1 MKTSMKFGKVLVVS
15 ALAASGF
22 VVQANANPDS
32 LVLTPPMGWN
42 SWNVFHENINEKQI
56 QEIADVMVSSGLR
69 DAGYIYLNLDDN
81 WMHTKRD
88 ANGDLQNHPTTFPSG
103 MKALA
108 DYIHDKGLKFGVYGD
123 RGKRTCHHYNSK
135 WDSEN
140 GSYMHEEQ
148 DAKKFAEWGVD
159 YLKYDNCDPA
169 PGSNQEDDYTRM
181 SKALRNSGRD
191 IVFSICAWEYKEWMP
206 KIAHLWRSTFDIGP
220 EWISSS
226 WYRGIYE
233 IIDANDQYWKIA
245 KPGNWN
251 DPDMLEVDNGIT
263 YEESRSQMTMWSIMA
278 APIMISSDIRK
289 MSAEIKELYMNAEMI
304 AVDQDSLGVQGH
316 RVSNVDGKQVWMK
329 PLKNGDIAV
338 ALLNSGNSA
347 ATVECSF
354 ADLGVEGEVEVRDIW
369 KKKDLGKLDHVS
381 AELPAHGTAML
392 RLVVTPVPRGL
403 FKGEAF
409 AIPGK
414 IEMEDFDIPGVGAGN
429 STYNDGDAENRG
441 DSDYRKGTGVDIY
454 KKDDGRIIVGYNQEG
469 DWLEYTVNV
478 AADGEY
484 TMLASVASGGEG
496 ASFKLAMDGK
506 DITDEISV
514 PKGEPLE
521 DGSANYDDYNEVS
534 ATVALEKG
542 EHILRF
548 VVTGDWVDIDYVKFE
563 AKSAASTDSTENPVP
578 GSSKDS
584 VTTPATDSTD
594 VGDKNGIIASNLN
607 LDLAKNSVY
616 NVFSLTG
623 KHLGRI
629 SVASGTA
636 SAALKNA
643 GFAKGVYM
651 IHDSKSAK
659 TMKVQVK

>member
-1 MKTSMKFGKVLVVS
+1 MNRSRKFGKVFFASAVV
-15 ALAASGF
+15 AMGLATQAS
-22 VVQANANPDS
+22 ANPDS

-56 QEIADVMVSSGLR
+56 QEIADVMASSGLR

-123 RGKRTCHHYNSK
+123 RGKRTCHHYNSN

-169 PGSNQEDDYTRM
+169 PGSDQEADYTRM

-191 IVFSICAWEYKEWMP
+191 IVFSICAWEYKDWMP

-220 EWISSS
+220 AWISKS

-233 IIDANDQYWKIA
+233 IIDANDKYWQIA

-263 YEESRSQMTMWSIMA
+263 VTESRSQMTMWSIMA

-289 MSAEIKELYMNAEMI
+289 MSAEIKELYMNKEMI
-304 AVDQDSLGVQGH
+304 AVNQDSLGVQGH
-316 RVSNVDGKQVWMK
+316 RISNKDGKQVWMK

-338 ALLNSGNSA
+338 ALLNSGDDA
-347 ATVECSF
+347 ATVECDFS
-354 ADLGVEGEVEVRDIW
+354 DLGVSGEVEVRDIW
-369 KKKDLGKLDHVS
+369 QKKDLGKLTHVS
-381 AELPAHGTAML
+381 AELPGHGSAML
-392 RLVVTPVPRGL
+392 RLVVTPVPREP
-403 FKGEAF
+403 FKGKAF

-414 IEMEDFDIPGVGAGN
+414 IEMEDFDISGVGAGN
-429 STYNDGDAENRG
+429 TSYNDGDVENRG
-441 DSDYRKGTGVDIY
+441 DSDYRKDTPVDLY
-454 KKDDGRIIVGYNQEG
+454 EKDGGRIVVGYNQKG
-469 DWLEYTVNV
+469 DWLEYTVDV
-478 AADGEY
+478 EADGNY
-484 TMLASVASGGEG
+484 ILDAYVASANETS
-496 ASFKLAMDGK
+496 SFKFSMDGK
-506 DITDEISV
+506 DITKEISV
-514 PKGEPLE
+514 PKGEPLA
-521 DGSANYDDYNEVS
+521 DGSDNYNDYKLVS
-534 ATVALEKG
+534 ETVNLTKG

-548 VVTGDWVDIDYVKFE
+548 TVTSDWMDIDYVEFE
-563 AKSAASTDSTENPVP
+563 REGCPISGGSGCDSGIRKVAERQ
-578 GSSKDS
+578 GSKL
-584 VTTPATDSTD
+584 TK
-594 VGDKNGIIASNLN
+594 GNRN
-607 LDLAKNSVY
+607 VY
-616 NVFSLTG
+616 SLTG
-623 KHLGRI
+623 RNLGRENGKR
-629 SVASGTA
+629 ANGMY
-636 SAALKNA
+636 LL
-643 GFAKGVYM
+643 
-651 IHDSKSAK
+651 H
-659 TMKVQVK
+659 